1 MRRKTEKDED
11 ATMMEFLLDPQ
22 VWAALAT
29 LTILEII
36 LGIDNLVFLA
46 ITSARLPV
54 HQQASARRIGLF
66 MALFL
71 RIALLSTLTFIAAL
85 TTPIVTIGG
94 FALSWRDVV
103 LGVGGLYLVY
113 KGVVEIH
120 ESVEG
125 GSAAHGRPRAPASYF
140 SVISTIMMLDVVFS
154 LDSIITAVGMTDNL
168 PVMIIAIVIAILVM
182 IFSADSVSGFIG
194 RHPTV
199 KMLALAFLILVG
211 TALIAD
217 AAHFHIPRGY
227 LYFAIAFSILVE
239 TLNTLVRT
247 REAKRAAAKA
257 EDESADPHAS

>member
-1 MRRKTEKDED
+1 MLEY
-11 ATMMEFLLDPQ
+11 LLSPET
-22 VWAALAT
+22 WAALAT
-29 LTILEII
+29 LTVLEIV

-46 ITSARLPV
+46 ITSARLPA

-85 TTPIVTIGG
+85 TTPITTIGE

-113 KGVVEIH
+113 KGVMEIH
-120 ESVEG
+120 EAVEG
-125 GSAAHGRPRAPASYF
+125 GEGPDAKPRPPASYI
-140 SVISTIMMLDVVFS
+140 SVISTIMILDLVFS

-168 PVMIIAIVIAILVM
+168 PVMIAAIVIAILVM
-182 IFSADSVSGFIG
+182 MFAANSVSGFIN
-194 RHPTV
+194 RHPTI

-227 LYFAIAFSILVE
+227 LYFAIAFSIGVE
-239 TLNTLVRT
+239 TLNLLAARRRT
-247 REAKRAAAKA
+247 SKTDAVE
-257 EDESADPHAS
+257 

>member
-1 MRRKTEKDED
+1 MLD
-11 ATMMEFLLDPQ
+11 FLLDPQ
-22 VWAALAT
+22 MWAALAT
-29 LTILEII
+29 LTVLEIV

-46 ITSARLPV
+46 ITSARLPE
-54 HQQASARRIGLF
+54 HQQARARRLGLF

-85 TTPIVTIGG
+85 TTPIVTVMG

-103 LGVGGLYLVY
+103 LGLGGLYLVY
-113 KGVVEIH
+113 KGVIEIH

-125 GSAAHGRPRAPASYF
+125 GHGENARPRPPATYF
-140 SVISTIMMLDVVFS
+140 SVITTIMMLDLVFS

-168 PVMIIAIVIAILVM
+168 PVMIAAIVIAILVM
-182 IFSADSVSGFIG
+182 MFAANAVSNFIN

-199 KMLALAFLILVG
+199 KMLALAFLLLVG

-227 LYFAIAFSILVE
+227 LYFAIAFSIGVE
-239 TLNTLVRT
+239 TLNTLVRL
-247 REAKRAAAKA
+247 REGNRVPAADAGASTEGERAR
-257 EDESADPHAS
+257 

>member
-1 MRRKTEKDED
+1 MIEY
-11 ATMMEFLLDPQ
+11 LLDPTT
-22 VWAALAT
+22 WAALAT
-29 LTILEII
+29 LTVLEIV

-85 TTPIVTIGG
+85 TKPIVTIMD
-94 FALSWRDVV
+94 FAVSWRDVV
-103 LGVGGLYLVY
+103 LGIGGLYLVY
-113 KGVVEIH
+113 KGVIEIH
-120 ESVEG
+120 EAVEG
-125 GSAAHGRPRAPASYF
+125 GGGPGAKPRPPASYF
-140 SVISTIMMLDVVFS
+140 SVITTIMMLDLVFS
-154 LDSIITAVGMTDNL
+154 LDSIITAVGMTNNL
-168 PVMIIAIVIAILVM
+168 PVMIAAIVIAILVM
-182 IFSADSVSGFIG
+182 MFAANGVSGFIN

-227 LYFAIAFSILVE
+227 LYFAIAFSIAVE
-239 TLNTLVRT
+239 SLNTLVRH
-247 REAKRAAAKA
+247 RESKRAREEGAPQ
-257 EDESADPHAS
+257 E